1 MFSLPAMPDL
11 TLASEAVLHLGAA
24 LVAGGIIGAERTY
37 PGRAAGFRTH
47 ALVCVASAML
57 MMLPHYQDVW
67 VHIPGDTGRLDPTRM
82 AQGIMTGIGFLGAG
96 VIIHDGLTV
105 RGLTTAASIWATA
118 AIGILSGVGLWIPG
132 AIAVALGV
140 GILSVFR
147 KVEEMLPSQRFAR
160 FHVRFAREES
170 LPEADLHAFMKPLG
184 IDVASPS
191 YAIVNEGRDFQF
203 GLTLRTSHRDAYARL
218 AGELSK
224 VDAILEFKIE
234 PY

>member
-1 MFSLPAMPDL
+1 MPL
-11 TLASEAVLHLGAA
+11 VTETLFHLGAA
-24 LVAGGIIGAERTY
+24 MVAGGAIGAERTY
-37 PGRAAGFRTH
+37 HGRAAGFRTH
-47 ALVCVASAML
+47 ALVCAASSML

-67 VHIPGDTGRLDPTRM
+67 VHVVGGTDRLDPTRM

-118 AIGILSGVGLWIPG
+118 AIGILAGVGLWLPG
-132 AIAVALGV
+132 GIATALAI

-160 FHVRFAREES
+160 FHVRFAREDTIPES
-170 LPEADLHAFMKPLG
+170 DLHAFMKPLG

-191 YAIVNEGRDFQF
+191 YAIINEGRDFQF
-203 GLTLRTSHRDAYARL
+203 GLTLRTSRRDAYARL
-218 AGELSK
+218 AQELSR
-224 VDAILEFKIE
+224 VEAILEFKIE

>member
-1 MFSLPAMPDL
+1 M
-11 TLASEAVLHLGAA
+11 TLFNETVLHLGAA

-37 PGRAAGFRTH
+37 HGRAAGFRTH
-47 ALVCVASAML
+47 ALVCAASAML
-57 MMLPHYQDVW
+57 MMLPHYQDAW
-67 VHIPGDTGRLDPTRM
+67 VHAYGIADRLDPTRM

-118 AIGILSGVGLWIPG
+118 AIGILAGVGLWVPG
-132 AIAVALGV
+132 AIAMALAV

-147 KVEEMLPSQRFAR
+147 KIEEVLPSQRFAR
-160 FHVRFAREES
+160 FHVRFARENAI
-170 LPEADLHAFMKPLG
+170 PEADLRAFIEPLG

-191 YAIVNEGRDFQF
+191 YAIVNEGADFQF
-203 GLTLRTSHRDAYARL
+203 GMTLRTSRKDAFQKLAARL
-218 AGELSK
+218 AAM
-224 VDAILEFKIE
+224 DAILEFKIE

>member
-1 MFSLPAMPDL
+1 VVLFQE
-11 TLASEAVLHLGAA
+11 TLVHLGAA

-37 PGRAAGFRTH
+37 HGRAAGFRTH
-47 ALVCVASAML
+47 ALVCAASAML

-67 VHIPGDTGRLDPTRM
+67 IHPLSVDGGRLDPTRM

-118 AIGILSGVGLWIPG
+118 AIGILAGVGLWMPG
-132 AIAVALGV
+132 AIAMGLVL

-147 KVEEMLPSQRFAR
+147 KIEEMLPTQRFAR
-160 FHVRFAREES
+160 FHIRFARERA
-170 LPEADLHAFMKPLG
+170 LPEADLRAFIEPLG
-184 IDVASPS
+184 IDIASPS
-191 YAIVNEGRDFQF
+191 YAIVNEGADFQF
-203 GLTLRTSHRDAYARL
+203 GLTLRTSAPDAYRKLAERL
-218 AGELSK
+218 AK
-224 VDAILEFKIE
+224 VDEILEFRIE

>member
-1 MFSLPAMPDL
+1 MPL
-11 TLASEAVLHLGAA
+11 VTETLYHLGAA
-24 LVAGGIIGAERTY
+24 LIAGGAIGAERTY
-37 PGRAAGFRTH
+37 HGRAAGFRTH
-47 ALVCVASAML
+47 AHVCAASSML

-67 VHIPGDTGRLDPTRM
+67 VHVVGGADRLDPTRM

-118 AIGILSGVGLWIPG
+118 AIGILAGVGLWLPG
-132 AIAVALGV
+132 SIATALAI

-147 KVEEMLPSQRFAR
+147 KVAEMRPSQRCAR
-160 FHVRFAREES
+160 FPVRFAREDTSPES
-170 LPEADLHAFMKPLG
+170 DLHAFMKPLG

-191 YAIVNEGRDFQF
+191 YAIINEGRDFQF
-203 GLTLRTSHRDAYARL
+203 GLTLRTSRRDAYARL
-218 AGELSK
+218 AQELSK
-224 VDAILEFKIE
+224 VEAILEFKIE

>member
-1 MFSLPAMPDL
+1 MPL
-11 TLASEAVLHLGAA
+11 VIETVAHLGAA
-24 LVAGGIIGAERTY
+24 LIAGGAIGAERTY
-37 PGRAAGFRTH
+37 HGRAAGFRTH
-47 ALVCVASAML
+47 ALVCAASSML

-67 VHIPGDTGRLDPTRM
+67 VAGGLDRLDPTRM

-118 AIGILSGVGLWIPG
+118 AIGILAGVGLWLPG
-132 AIAVALGV
+132 AVATALAI

-147 KVEEMLPSQRFAR
+147 KVEEMLPAQRFAR
-160 FHVRFAREES
+160 FHVRFAREQTI
-170 LPEADLHAFMKPLG
+170 PEADLHAFMKPLG

-191 YAIVNEGRDFQF
+191 YAIINEGRDFQF
-203 GLTLRTSHRDAYARL
+203 GLTLRTSRRDAYAKL
-218 AGELSK
+218 AQELSR
-224 VDAILEFKIE
+224 VEAILEFRIE

>member
-1 MFSLPAMPDL
+1 VLALPSLSSLP
-11 TLASEAVLHLGAA
+11 LASETLMHLGAA

-37 PGRAAGFRTH
+37 HGRAAGFRTH
-47 ALVCVASAML
+47 ALVCAASAML

-67 VHIPGDTGRLDPTRM
+67 VHAAGGLDRLDPTRM

-96 VIIHDGLTV
+96 VISHDGLTV

-118 AIGILSGVGLWIPG
+118 AIGILAGVGLWLPG
-132 AIAVALGV
+132 LIATTLAV

-147 KVEEMLPSQRFAR
+147 KVEEMLPTQRFAR
-160 FHVRFAREES
+160 FHIRFAREDS
-170 LPEADLHAFMKPLG
+170 IPEADLHAFMKPLG

-203 GLTLRTSHRDAYARL
+203 GLTLRTSRRDAYARL
-218 AGELSK
+218 ATALSK
-224 VDAILEFKIE
+224 VDAILEFRIE

>member
-1 MFSLPAMPDL
+1 MPL
-11 TLASEAVLHLGAA
+11 VTATLYHLGAA
-24 LVAGGIIGAERTY
+24 LIAGGAIGAERTY
-37 PGRAAGFRTH
+37 HGRAAGFRTH
-47 ALVCVASAML
+47 ALVCAASSML

-67 VHIPGDTGRLDPTRM
+67 VHVAGGTDRLDPTRM

-118 AIGILSGVGLWIPG
+118 AIGILAGVGLWLPG
-132 AIAVALGV
+132 TIATALAI

-160 FHVRFAREES
+160 FHVRFAREDTI
-170 LPEADLHAFMKPLG
+170 PEADLHAFMKPLG

-191 YAIVNEGRDFQF
+191 YAIINEGRDFQF
-203 GLTLRTSHRDAYARL
+203 GLTLRTSRREAYARL
-218 AGELSK
+218 AQELSK
-224 VDAILEFKIE
+224 VEAILEFKIE

>member
-1 MFSLPAMPDL
+1 M
-11 TLASEAVLHLGAA
+11 HLGAA

-37 PGRAAGFRTH
+37 HGRAAGFRTH
-47 ALVCVASAML
+47 ALVCAASAML

-67 VHIPGDTGRLDPTRM
+67 VHVAGGVDRLDPTRM

-118 AIGILSGVGLWIPG
+118 AIGILSGVGLWLPG
-132 AIAVALGV
+132 MIATALAV

-147 KVEEMLPSQRFAR
+147 KVEEMLPTQRFAR
-160 FHVRFAREES
+160 FHIRFSREETI
-170 LPEADLHAFMKPLG
+170 PEADLHAFMKPLG

-191 YAIVNEGRDFQF
+191 YAIINEGRDFQF
-203 GLTLRTSHRDAYARL
+203 GLTLRTSRRDAYARL
-218 AGELSK
+218 AAALSK